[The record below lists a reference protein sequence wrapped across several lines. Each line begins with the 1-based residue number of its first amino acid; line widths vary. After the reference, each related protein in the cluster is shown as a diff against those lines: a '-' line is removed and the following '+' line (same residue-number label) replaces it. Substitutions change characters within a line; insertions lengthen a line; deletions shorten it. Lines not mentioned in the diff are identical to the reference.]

1 MADYGTVDDYM
12 DQEYPGLV
20 AEKFDKNVKKQFK
33 KEIVPVVKPKEVFVN
48 FKNPKDSKSGKKN
61 KKKIKKQ
68 SKKYLRYN
76 LLNYCH
82 IG

>member
-33 KEIVPVVKPKEVFVN
+33 KETVPVVKPKEVFVN
-48 FKNPKDSKSGKKN
+48 FKNPKDSIGPLKNPKDSKSGKKN
-61 KKKIKKQ
+61 KKKIKK
-68 SKKYLRYN
+68 
-76 LLNYCH
+76 
-82 IG
+82 

>member
-33 KEIVPVVKPKEVFVN
+33 KETVPVVKPKEVFVN
-48 FKNPKDSKSGKKN
+48 FKNPKDSIASLKNPKDSKSGKKN
-61 KKKIKKQ
+61 KKKIKK
-68 SKKYLRYN
+68 
-76 LLNYCH
+76 
-82 IG
+82 